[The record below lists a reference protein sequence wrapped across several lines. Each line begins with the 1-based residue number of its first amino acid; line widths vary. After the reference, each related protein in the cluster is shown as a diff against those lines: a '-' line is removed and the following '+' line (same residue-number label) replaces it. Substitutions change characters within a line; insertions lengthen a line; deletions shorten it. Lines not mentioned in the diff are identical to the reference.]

1 MGALSPQKS
10 SFEPDYSQVPPSM
23 IPQQDLPP
31 PDYSQVPPSMIPQ
44 QDTPPPASKRVLNT
58 LGTNMATGVAQAGT
72 TASRLIANA
81 TSIYA
86 PEGYV
91 KE

>member
-1 MGALSPQKS
+1 MMGALSPQKS
-10 SFEPDYSQVPPSM
+10 SFS
-23 IPQQDLPP
+23 

-58 LGTNMATGVAQAGT
+58 LGTNMASGVAQAGT
-72 TASRLIANA
+72 TASHLIATA
-81 TSIYA
+81 TSIYV